1 MRVIGLAG
9 WSGAGKTSLIV
20 RLIPAL
26 RARGLR
32 ISTLKHVHHDFDVDQ
47 PGKDSFLHRQA
58 GANEVLV
65 ASRQR
70 FALIREL
77 RGGPEP
83 SLADHLLRLARAD
96 FILVEGFRQAPHA
109 KIEVHRATIG
119 KPFLFPQDPSIKA
132 LVSDAPPSILA
143 LFAEIPHADFADI
156 DKIVGLVE
164 RFALPLDQTLHRLAA
179 PVSG

>member
-9 WSGAGKTSLIV
+9 WSGAGKTTLIV

-26 RARGLR
+26 RARGFSV
-32 ISTLKHVHHDFDVDQ
+32 STLKHAHHDFDIDH
-47 PGKDSFLHRQA
+47 PGKDSFLHREA
-58 GANEVLV
+58 GAHEVLV
-65 ASRQR
+65 ASPQR

-77 RGGPEP
+77 RGTPEP
-83 SLADHLLRLARAD
+83 SLADHLKRFAEAD
-96 FILVEGFRQAPHA
+96 FILVEGFRQASHA

-132 LVSDAPPSILA
+132 LVSDAPPALLA
-143 LFAEIPHADFADI
+143 LFADMPRADFAEI
-156 DKIVGLVE
+156 EKIVGLVE

>member
-1 MRVIGLAG
+1 MRVIGSAG

-26 RARGLR
+26 RVRGLR
-32 ISTLKHVHHDFDVDQ
+32 ISTLKHVHHDLDVDQ

-83 SLADHLLRLARAD
+83 SLADHLLRLAEVD
-96 FILVEGFRQAPHA
+96 FVLVEGFRQAPHA
-109 KIEVHRATIG
+109 KIEVHRANIG

-132 LVSDAPPSILA
+132 LVSDARPSILA